1 MLYNLELSPGID
13 LLGLP
18 LVSCLLNVGEML
30 GRKQEQSWTTPLGV
44 PELRLLGQNPLSPL
58 KRVRMGETWNAF
70 VCNYGFFFL
79 LSGLSVCYPLPAPES
94 VIKTN

>member
-70 VCNYGFFFL
+70 VCNYGFFSCSQGCRSAIPCQHQNL
-79 LSGLSVCYPLPAPES
+79 
-94 VIKTN
+94 